1 MSLYERHIFKRI
13 SLSFLFVLGSL
24 TGVVWVTQALRR
36 LDLVTV
42 KGQTVW
48 LFVEMTVMALPSLI
62 IVITPFAIL
71 FSLVSTLSVLH
82 GDSELVVINSTG
94 GSRMVVLRPILIFV
108 VLSSLLMAL
117 MTVYLAPLAKR
128 HLRDLI
134 TEVRAD
140 FIASVVVPGRFSS
153 VEKGLTVHIRDR
165 SSDGALLGLLL
176 HDEREP
182 DNPTTILSKKGV
194 VTEKAGLTLLFLTSG
209 SIHRQ
214 SAGSET
220 AGNRSDDPSS
230 AKQRD
235 KKSGQETKIIDFDQ
249 YAFDLSSLTNTADA
263 DSAMKPSERTTAEL
277 LNLDRSE
284 WYVQARY
291 GRFIAELHERF
302 AQPLYP
308 VVFGLIVI
316 LFLGD
321 PRTNRQGRNMAV
333 AGAIVGCVVAR
344 TGGFILNSVVLT
356 VPSTAFI
363 ALLYVFPAVIIAISL
378 GVILTGRALSAP
390 GFVFDYLER
399 ALQAAQSAAAFLS
412 RKRVGN
418 VQTT

>member
-13 SLSFLFVLGSL
+13 TYSFLFVLGSL
-24 TGVVWVTQALRR
+24 TGVVWVTQALRH

-48 LFVEMTVMALPSLI
+48 LFVEMTVMALPSLV

-94 GSRMVVLRPILIFV
+94 GSRMVVLRPILVFV
-108 VLSSLLMAL
+108 VLASLLMAM

-165 SSDGALLGLLL
+165 SSDGTLLGLLL

-182 DNPTTILSKKGV
+182 DVPTTILAKRGN
-194 VTEKAGLTLLFLTSG
+194 VTEIRGLTLLILSDG

-214 SAGSET
+214 SVSDTKSTG
-220 AGNRSDDPSS
+220 GN
-230 AKQRD
+230 K
-235 KKSGQETKIIDFDQ
+235 TNIVDFDQ
-249 YAFDLSSLTNTADA
+249 YAFDLSSLTQTGDA
-263 DSAMKPSERTTAEL
+263 ESAMKPSERTTVEL
-277 LNLDRSE
+277 LNLDPTE

-308 VVFGLIVI
+308 IVFGLIVV

-344 TGGFILNSVVLT
+344 TGGFILNSVILT
-356 VPSTAFI
+356 APSTVFI
-363 ALLYVFPAVIIAISL
+363 ALLYVFPALIIAVSL
-378 GVILTGRALSAP
+378 SVILTGRALSAP
-390 GFVFDYLER
+390 GFVFDYIER
-399 ALQAAQSAAAFLS
+399 ALQAAQSSVALLT
-412 RKRVGN
+412 RKRASDVH
-418 VQTT
+418 TT

>member
-48 LFVEMTVMALPSLI
+48 LFVEMTVMALPSLV

-108 VLSSLLMAL
+108 VLASLLMAL

-182 DNPTTILSKKGV
+182 DVPTTILAKRGNVS
-194 VTEKAGLTLLFLTSG
+194 EIRDLTLLILSDG
-209 SIHRQ
+209 SIHRE
-214 SAGSET
+214 SAGK
-220 AGNRSDDPSS
+220 
-230 AKQRD
+230 AKS
-235 KKSGQETKIIDFDQ
+235 KGGSKTNIVDFDQ
-249 YAFDLSSLTNTADA
+249 YAFDLSSLTQTGDA
-263 DSAMKPSERTTAEL
+263 ESAMKPSERTTGEL

-333 AGAIVGCVVAR
+333 AGAIIGCVVAR
-344 TGGFILNSVVLT
+344 TGGFVLNSVVLT

-363 ALLYVFPAVIIAISL
+363 ALLYLFPAAIIAVSL
-378 GVILTGRALSAP
+378 SVILTGRALSAP
-390 GFVFDYLER
+390 GFVFDYIER
-399 ALQAAQSAAAFLS
+399 ALQAAQSAVAFLS

>member
-94 GSRMVVLRPILIFV
+94 GSRMVVLRPIVGFV
-108 VLSSLLMAL
+108 VLAALLMAV
-117 MTVYLAPLAKR
+117 MTIYLAPLAKR

-165 SSDGALLGLLL
+165 SGDGALLGLLL

-182 DNPTTILSKKGV
+182 DVPTTILAKRGN
-194 VTEKAGLTLLFLTSG
+194 VTEIRDLTLLILSDG

-214 SAGSET
+214 SVSDT
-220 AGNRSDDPSS
+220 KTKGN
-230 AKQRD
+230 
-235 KKSGQETKIIDFDQ
+235 KKTNIVDFDQ
-249 YAFDLSSLTNTADA
+249 YAFDLSSLTQTGDA
-263 DSAMKPSERTTAEL
+263 EAAMKPSERTTAEL
-277 LNLDRSE
+277 LNLDKTE
-284 WYVQARY
+284 WYVKARY

-333 AGAIVGCVVAR
+333 AGAIIGCVVAR

-363 ALLYVFPAVIIAISL
+363 ALLYVFPALLIVVSL
-378 GVILTGRALSAP
+378 GIILTGRALSAP
-390 GFVFDYLER
+390 GFVFDYIER
-399 ALQAAQSAAAFLS
+399 AIQAAQSAAALLT
-412 RKRVGN
+412 RKRAGN

>member
-48 LFVEMTVMALPSLI
+48 LFVEMTLMVLPTLV

-71 FSLVSTLSVLH
+71 FALVSTLSVLH

-94 GSRMVVLRPILIFV
+94 GSRMVVLRPILAFV
-108 VLSSLLMAL
+108 VLASIIMAM
-117 MTVYLAPLAKR
+117 MTVYVGPLAKR

-165 SSDGALLGLLL
+165 TSDGALVGLLL
-176 HDEREP
+176 HDEREA
-182 DNPTTILSKKGV
+182 DLATTVLAKQGR
-194 VTEKAGLTLLFLTSG
+194 VTEIRDKTLLFLYDG
-209 SIHRQ
+209 SIHRRK
-214 SAGSET
+214 S
-220 AGNRSDDPSS
+220 SD
-230 AKQRD
+230 
-235 KKSGQETKIIDFDQ
+235 TKTSIVEFDQ
-249 YAFDLSSLTNTADA
+249 YAFDLSSLTETTDSDA
-263 DSAMKPSERTTAEL
+263 SVKPSERTTAEL
-277 LNLDRSE
+277 LNLDTTE
-284 WYVQARY
+284 WYVETRY
-291 GRFIAELHERF
+291 GRFVAELHERF

-308 VVFGLIVI
+308 IAFGLVVL

-321 PRTNRQGRNMAV
+321 PRTNRQGRNMSV
-333 AGAIVGCVVAR
+333 AGAVIGCISIR
-344 TGGFILNSVVLT
+344 TIGFILNSIVLT
-356 VPSTAFI
+356 APG
-363 ALLYVFPAVIIAISL
+363 ALAVAMLYIFPLVIIGASLAVILS
-378 GVILTGRALSAP
+378 GKALNGPA
-390 GFVFDYLER
+390 FVADYVER
-399 ALQAAQSAAAFLS
+399 ASQIGQSLLARFS
-412 RKRVGN
+412 RKRRIR
-418 VQTT
+418 VQTM